1 MKISGAHFQSLAEFL
16 YKQAAVFSL
25 GATTYYYYSC
35 RIFNNFYRVQ
45 LRLWCVGFLQKDFIM
60 SSPASFDLTSPR
72 LKKTIKLRF
81 LFNGHVHAQTFDCG
95 DPGPPLSAPPTTT
108 PASQIR

>member
-1 MKISGAHFQSLAEFL
+1 
-16 YKQAAVFSL
+16 
-25 GATTYYYYSC
+25 
-35 RIFNNFYRVQ
+35 
-45 LRLWCVGFLQKDFIM
+45 M
-60 SSPASFDLTSPR
+60 SFPASFDLGSPR

-108 PASQIR
+108 PSQFRTFRFTFTSKLCTQ